1 MAGSDRR
8 DLRSAQETLTRVK
21 ALDAEIVG
29 AGFRPPARAA
39 TPQPPAPPAAGADPL
54 VLFDRVITEPDLNA
68 ATRPLYR
75 DGHYAR
81 SVEEA
86 FKFLNNAVK
95 GRSGDATRDG
105 QALMLNTFSD
115 SAPVLRLN
123 RLRSQS
129 EKDEQKGYGFIYAG
143 TMTGIRNP
151 RAHEHDLR
159 DDPDVALEMLVLA
172 NHLTRMLRRSAR
184 PRPRRARP

>member
-1 MAGSDRR
+1 MAANDRHG
-8 DLRSAQETLTRVK
+8 LRSALETLTSVK

-29 AGFRPPARAA
+29 SGFRPPARAPA
-39 TPQPPAPPAAGADPL
+39 LPPPVPPAAAADPL
-54 VLFDRVITEPDLNA
+54 ALFDQVITEPDLSA

-75 DGHYAR
+75 DGHFAR
-81 SVEEA
+81 AVEEG

-95 GRSGDATRDG
+95 GRSGDTTRDG

-115 SAPVLRLN
+115 TTPVLRLN
-123 RLRSQS
+123 RLRRQS
-129 EKDEQKGYGFIYAG
+129 EKDEQKGYAFIYAG

-159 DDPDVALEMLVLA
+159 DDPDVALEMLVIA
-172 NHLTRMLRRSAR
+172 NHLTRMLRRSSR
-184 PRPRRARP
+184 PRARRARP